1 MKKLLSFFAIIGI
14 ILASNCS
21 RIPENNDPVIGI
33 WAKTEIQV
41 ENSDSSSQN
50 TIRKEWIFNDAYLGR
65 YQKYNNNTSEV
76 VTDFKWSIEDGV
88 YTIVYPDVNLN
99 KDDAIVEMQVTSE
112 KSVLKSMDGSVLAV
126 RE

>member
-21 RIPENNDPVIGI
+21 RIPENNDPIIGI

>member
-41 ENSDSSSQN
+41 ENSDSSRQN

-65 YQKYNNNTSEV
+65 YQKYNNNSSEV

-112 KSVLKSMDGSVLAV
+112 KSILKSMDGSVLAV